1 MTLTIP
7 RLAPSLNRAL
17 RMHWS
22 ARKREQA
29 AWDAL
34 VLQALSG
41 SRPKMERARVEIT
54 RFYAK
59 HALDKDG
66 AYGAQKPVIDAL
78 VHAGIIPD
86 DSPEHI
92 ELTVLQVK
100 VATVKE
106 ERTEIRLEAMEARK
120 AA

>member
-1 MTLTIP
+1 MTIPLP

-17 RMHWS
+17 RMHWR

-34 VLQALSG
+34 VLQALNG

-59 HALDKDG
+59 HPLDPDG
-66 AYGAQKPVIDAL
+66 LTGSAKMPIDAL

-92 ELTVLQVK
+92 ELVVLQVK

-106 ERTEIRLEAMEARK
+106 ERTEITVTAMEAKR